1 MYNTNMSSSNIIKS
15 KDKFNLKGKFRVITT
30 DSITGKVIATTP
42 FYHNLVM
49 DGTDT
54 GFNLILKRLIADN
67 TYSLNITHLDIGTN
81 ATTPAL
87 SDTTALSG
95 VVARAALATAT
106 ISGSS
111 ATFRFFFAD
120 AELANGTYQDVRM
133 VVDGAASLGTGQLFN
148 RALFG
153 SPYTKGANQ
162 NTTIEFLVSKT

>member
-1 MYNTNMSSSNIIKS
+1 MSSSNIENVNDS
-15 KDKFNLKGKFRVITT
+15 FNLKGKFRVITT
-30 DSITGKVIATTP
+30 DSITGEVIATTP

-54 GFNLILKRLIADN
+54 GFNLLLKRLIGTT
-67 TYSLNITHLDIGTN
+67 TYSLNISHLDIGTN

-87 SDTTALSG
+87 SDTTALTG
-95 VVARAALATAT
+95 VVARAEKATAT

-133 VVDGAASLGTGQLFN
+133 VIDGTATLGTGQLFN

-162 NTTIEFLVSKT
+162 NSTFEWVINKT